1 MAQQARIVDFS
12 GTEVISL
19 AEAKTYIRVD
29 TTDDDTYITELI
41 KIARMQVFKDTNTAL
56 VEINVTEYFDAWP
69 NDDIYQLRY
78 SGTLQDNMSV
88 KYYNSSNLQITLV
101 KEADYRP
108 INYMGMP
115 KIEMINTYTLFDRE
129 NAIEISYSVKPYS
142 EDETMP
148 LKIAMYMLIQHY
160 YDNRSPI
167 SYLKVDEMPL
177 GYKNIINQ
185 YKNYI
190 W

>member
-1 MAQQARIVDFS
+1 MAQQAKIEDFS

-19 AEAKTYIRVD
+19 PEAKDYLRVD
-29 TTDDDTYITELI
+29 TSDDNDYITELI
-41 KIARMQVFKDTNTAL
+41 KIARMQVVKDTNTAVVDL
-56 VEINVTEYFDAWP
+56 DVTEYFDKWP
-69 NDDIYQLRY
+69 NDGIFQLRY
-78 SGTLQDNMSV
+78 SGKLGTNIVLN
-88 KYYNSSNLQITLV
+88 YYNSSDSLVTLQEGQEFRRI
-101 KEADYRP
+101 D
-108 INYMGMP
+108 YMGMP
-115 KIEMINTYTLFDRE
+115 KIEMINTYTLKDRL
-129 NAIEISYSVKPYS
+129 NAIEIKYAVEPENS
-142 EDETMP
+142 DETRT

-160 YDNRSPI
+160 YDNRSPV